1 MQEDVLVMDVGCA
14 CDVLWMY
21 VMDYVCVLCDAK
33 CLCAVSCIIYE
44 FCVFAFEGKQQ
55 TKKIA
60 NFPALPSANTGQ
72 RSLCRVPGVWHSAKL
87 EKNAA
92 KTATSPVLP
101 SATAWHSAKRSILPS
116 ARWYHSAKTIFKKI
130 FFKKKWFLCR
140 VLSPGSRQKFKFCRV
155 PVPRH
160 SAKPASNVDGSY
172 FFAECGLGTRQRLC
186 RVSIFG
192 TRQRNFCR

>member
-1 MQEDVLVMDVGCA
+1 MQEDVLVMDVGYA

-21 VMDYVCVLCDAK
+21 VMAYVCVLCDAK

-87 EKNAA
+87 GKMLQ
-92 KTATSPVLP
+92 KQPLP
-101 SATAWHSAKRSILPS
+101 
-116 ARWYHSAKTIFKKI
+116 
-130 FFKKKWFLCR
+130 
-140 VLSPGSRQKFKFCRV
+140 QFCRV
-155 PVPRH
+155 PQPGTRQRGQFCRVPGGTTRQRLFL
-160 SAKPASNVDGSY
+160 KRFFKKNG
-172 FFAECGLGTRQRLC
+172 FFAEC
-186 RVSIFG
+186 
-192 TRQRNFCR
+192 

>member
-44 FCVFAFEGKQQ
+44 FCVFASKESNKQKNSKFPSFAECQ
-55 TKKIA
+55 HWAKK
-60 NFPALPSANTGQ
+60 ALPSA
-72 RSLCRVPGVWHSAKL
+72 RGVALGKA

-101 SATAWHSAKRSILPS
+101 SATA
-116 ARWYHSAKTIFKKI
+116 
-130 FFKKKWFLCR
+130 
-140 VLSPGSRQKFKFCRV
+140 
-155 PVPRH
+155 
-160 SAKPASNVDGSY
+160 
-172 FFAECGLGTRQRLC
+172 
-186 RVSIFG
+186 
-192 TRQRNFCR
+192 

>member
-33 CLCAVSCIIYE
+33 CLYAVSCIIYE

-60 NFPALPSANTGQ
+60 NFLALLSANTRQ

-87 EKNAA
+87 GKNAA
-92 KTATSPVLP
+92 KTAT
-101 SATAWHSAKRSILPS
+101 KRSILPS
-116 ARWYHSAKTIFKKI
+116 ARWYHSAKIFLKKNLL
-130 FFKKKWFLCR
+130 KNSLCR
-140 VLSPGSRQKFKFCRV
+140 VV
-155 PVPRH
+155 P
-160 SAKPASNVDGSY
+160 S
-172 FFAECGLGTRQRLC
+172 GTRQ
-186 RVSIFG
+186 
-192 TRQRNFCR
+192 N

>member
-21 VMDYVCVLCDAK
+21 VMNYVCVLCDAK

-87 EKNAA
+87 GKNAA
-92 KTATSPVLP
+92 KTATSPVLPSATAWHSAKRSILPSATAWHSAKMYILP

-130 FFKKKWFLCR
+130 FF
-140 VLSPGSRQKFKFCRV
+140 
-155 PVPRH
+155 
-160 SAKPASNVDGSY
+160 
-172 FFAECGLGTRQRLC
+172 
-186 RVSIFG
+186 
-192 TRQRNFCR
+192 